1 MASFSRE
8 FAVIDTR
15 LEYLELTR
23 AGAMEVFAV
32 DPAELASVHGVPVP
46 EHGAFVGRVLPT
58 ESLEGE
64 HACLRDAHTNAATRV
79 WRRDAGQATVVP
91 APCVAPGALRAHET
105 SLILLNDD
113 WFVLGLRFEVDAEAR
128 RAFNLHGFASL
139 GRGHLRCF
147 VVPEDS
153 DVGAR
158 VLVTVGRHALEPAIQ
173 NLDVF
178 DHAEP
183 PALDLLRAFV
193 EGPTAAP
200 SPSTRERDA
209 ERDSSAS
216 DALDEPE
223 TETSNR
229 VRNATGLFPH
239 QARTVRW
246 MASVERGAEGD
257 DDCGASLREA
267 EPVRFGGR
275 SLFPSG
281 RETKTGEEGERGVD
295 ADAAAAAAAK
305 GDRRAGRFGAARAVE
320 AALTSAVAAKTHAK
334 EGLFEKEELSPP
346 LPRGGLIAHP
356 VGAGKTVIAAA
367 LLERTRRDAAEAP
380 ILRKKRGE
388 TENEKGGTDV
398 PDIPGNT
405 PGPTLVTCPGH
416 IINQWLAALR
426 AFAPSLKCRRADAR
440 PNDFLDSVPAGE
452 KSAPDDKKKSAGL
465 ERLDPDALPDW
476 SPLRGGVGAW
486 DVLVVANEDL
496 PRGRRDARLDTR
508 TENRETVANDP
519 CVSRIASA
527 RAAPFHP
534 LWNDPF
540 EVPDPESIEW
550 FRVIV
555 DEPQELVFDWR
566 PAAAERGAGAWLVE
580 RLRAKHRWALS
591 ATPGASDVEK
601 RDVLSLTFGRRVSR
615 LEFRRVRARWFARR
629 TVRDPPDAC
638 LPRVSLNT
646 ECVPVTLSW
655 REAAAVQLYTEA
667 LDATFGN
674 VVRLCGGWRG
684 AARGH
689 LAAFFGDD
697 LVVDSNGLSHD
708 DDDDDVPNNVP
719 NNIPTE
725 RESLEAW
732 HARLTR
738 ARERSLERLETRRD
752 ALAAALAEAER
763 RGAARLAAEGGYN
776 PFDQLDD
783 LLTEE
788 ALMDDGDGDVP
799 GSVGWGGEG
808 GGALDLG
815 AMRLAMRASM
825 RAAAAAS
832 GLEREDD
839 FDFEGLGGDNDAVDP
854 VDPID
859 PIAAARLELDAVHAA
874 LDRGRRDL
882 AFVAA
887 AAAALRDETA
897 ECSVCFERL
906 RGKTVTVLRCAHA
919 FDAACVAQLLLAS
932 SRRVGH
938 ADARVVHCPLCRAPT
953 RRKNMCTFAHR
964 EDGGGGG
971 ADDAAEKKTA
981 ARADGDRREDD
992 TTTTTTTTT
1001 ISTSAKTSA
1010 LVSTVASILRA
1021 RPDDKI
1027 VVFAQWPDA
1036 VAACASAAAA
1046 AAAESKDA
1054 FRPDDVLTLLGDATT
1069 RALSVA
1075 RFQSEQKDSPRVLFV
1090 SHQHHASGLNLH
1102 VASHVIVAHPYAAP
1116 VTSPTAPELAALSA
1130 AAAFERQAVGRVRRF
1145 PQTKPCRL
1153 YRLYARGTVEE
1164 ELYAVWGWI

>member
-46 EHGAFVGRVLPT
+46 EHGAFVGRVLPP

-91 APCVAPGALRAHET
+91 APCVAPGALRAHES

-113 WFVLGLRFEVDAEAR
+113 WFVLGLRFEVDAEVR

-158 VLVTVGRHALEPAIQ
+158 VLVTVGRHALEPAIR
-173 NLDVF
+173 NLEVF

-209 ERDSSAS
+209 ERAEARDCS
-216 DALDEPE
+216 DESE
-223 TETSNR
+223 TETAR
-229 VRNATGLFPH
+229 VRNAAGLFPH

-257 DDCGASLREA
+257 DDCGASLRES

-281 RETKTGEEGERGVD
+281 RETKTGKEDERDVD
-295 ADAAAAAAAK
+295 DVPCAVAAAAAK
-305 GDRRAGRFGAARAVE
+305 GDRREGRFGAARAVE
-320 AALTSAVAAKTHAK
+320 AALTSAVSAKTHA
-334 EGLFEKEELSPP
+334 GEKEELSPP

-367 LLERTRRDAAEAP
+367 LLERARRDATKAP
-380 ILRKKRGE
+380 VLRRGE
-388 TENEKGGTDV
+388 DETEKGDSDV
-398 PDIPGNT
+398 FRGSPGNT

-440 PNDFLDSVPAGE
+440 PNDKKKNDRGPAGE
-452 KSAPDDKKKSAGL
+452 KGAPDDRSAGL

-496 PRGRRDARLDTR
+496 PRGRRDARGDTS
-508 TENRETVANDP
+508 TENTQ
-519 CVSRIASA
+519 
-527 RAAPFHP
+527 RAVPFHP

-550 FRVIV
+550 TRVIV

-629 TVRDPPDAC
+629 TVRDPPDTC

-667 LDATFGN
+667 LDATFGD

-689 LAAFFGDD
+689 LDAFFGDD
-697 LVVDSNGLSHD
+697 LVSDSGLSY

-719 NNIPTE
+719 NNVTNR

-752 ALAAALAEAER
+752 ALAGALAEAER

-788 ALMDDGDGDVP
+788 ALMDDGEGEGDVP

-832 GLEREDD
+832 GLERVDD
-839 FDFEGLGGDNDAVDP
+839 FDFEGLGGDNDAIDP
-854 VDPID
+854 VDPVD

-919 FDAACVAQLLLAS
+919 FDAACVARLLLAS
-932 SRRVGH
+932 SRRVGGH
-938 ADARVVHCPLCRAPT
+938 ADARVVHCPLCRAQT

-971 ADDAAEKKTA
+971 ADAADEKKTA
-981 ARADGDRREDD
+981 ARDDGDGREDD
-992 TTTTTTTTT
+992 AAKTTTISTTTTTT

-1010 LVSTVASILRA
+1010 LVSVVASILRA

-1046 AAAESKDA
+1046 AAADSKDA
-1054 FRPDDVLTLLGDATT
+1054 FRPDDVLTLLGDAST
-1069 RALSVA
+1069 RALTVA
-1075 RFQSEQKDSPRVLFV
+1075 RFQSKQKDSPRVLFV